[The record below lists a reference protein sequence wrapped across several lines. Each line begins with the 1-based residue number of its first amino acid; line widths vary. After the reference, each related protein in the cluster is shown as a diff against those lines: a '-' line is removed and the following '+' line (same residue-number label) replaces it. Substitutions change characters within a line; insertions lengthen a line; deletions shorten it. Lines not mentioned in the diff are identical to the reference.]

1 MDTKSSAI
9 SRKGIIMKNFTKY
22 MGLKIWVALVVA
34 AAFSPVL
41 AEDSNNVSGKERILT
56 TLEERMQKKI
66 SVDFR
71 DTPIDDV
78 IRIMADQADV
88 DIVKS
93 PKVTGAVTATLTDVP
108 LQEALNNILAAQGYG
123 YIAGENMIRVA
134 PLSEIT
140 EGSEALITR
149 IYRITYADVKEVEAA
164 LKKFISKSGSLSANF
179 GTSNIIVTDT
189 ESRIKSIDTFINE
202 IDRMTPQILV
212 EARIYDITS
221 KDKLDLGIKWQ
232 AGLNTDYDTD
242 AGVTGVGTNPTGGKD
257 NPFAT
262 GVFNSTVAAKTEH
275 SIGVLRFGWLNDSV
289 DIDVLLEAQQDKID
303 AKLLANP
310 RVLVLDNQTAQIK
323 IITEKPYIE
332 LSETSGGGS
341 MGTTKF
347 REIGVTLKVTPH
359 LARDDM
365 VRLLLKP
372 EFSVETGTVSTM
384 TVNGESKY
392 PQPIVDRREA
402 ETTLLIRNGQTVVLG
417 GLRKKEVSKEVN
429 KVPLLGDI
437 PLIGALFRFTG
448 ESTINS
454 ELVVFV
460 TPWIVRQPLL
470 SPTEQKQFDA
480 TEFSGPVPELTRAE
494 SGG

>member
-1 MDTKSSAI
+1 MDTESSAI
-9 SRKGIIMKNFTKY
+9 NRKGFIMKSSTKY
-22 MGLKIWVALVVA
+22 MGLKIWLAIA
-34 AAFSPVL
+34 IATMAFVPAL
-41 AEDSNNVSGKERILT
+41 AEDSNDISRKKNVLT
-56 TLEERMQKKI
+56 SLEERMQKKI

-78 IRIMADQADV
+78 IRILADQADV
-88 DIVKS
+88 DIIKS
-93 PKVTGAVTATLTDVP
+93 PKVTGVVTATLTEVP
-108 LQEALNNILAAQGYG
+108 LQEALNNILAAHGYG
-123 YIAGENMIRVA
+123 YIAGENMIRIA

-140 EGSEALITR
+140 ENSEALVTR

-164 LKKFISKSGSLSANF
+164 LKKFVSKSGSLSANL

-189 ESRIKSIDTFINE
+189 ESRIKSIDTFISE

-212 EARIYDITS
+212 EARIYDITGT
-221 KDKLDLGIKWQ
+221 DKLDLGVKWQ
-232 AGLNTDYDTD
+232 AGRNTTYNTTT
-242 AGVTGVGTNPTGGKD
+242 GVTGIGTNPTAGRTD
-257 NPFAT
+257 PFYT
-262 GVFNSTVAAKTEH
+262 GVFSSSAGETEH
-275 SIGVLRFGWLNDSV
+275 STGALRFGWLNDSI
-289 DIDVLLEAQQDKID
+289 DIDVLLKAQQDKIN

-359 LARDDM
+359 LTRDDM

-372 EFSVETGTVSTM
+372 EFSVETSQVYTMSVS
-384 TVNGESKY
+384 GESQY
-392 PQPIVDRREA
+392 PQPVVDRRQA
-402 ETTLLIRNGQTVVLG
+402 ETTLLIKNGQTVVLG

-429 KVPLLGDI
+429 KVPLLGDL
-437 PLIGALFRFTG
+437 PLIGVLFRFNA

-460 TPWIVRQPLL
+460 TPWIVKQPALT
-470 SPTEQKQFDA
+470 PTEQQQFGV
-480 TEFSGPVPELTRAE
+480 TEFKGPQPELTRAE
-494 SGG
+494 SGN

>member
-1 MDTKSSAI
+1 MDAKSSAI
-9 SRKGIIMKNFTKY
+9 NRKGFIMRNFTKY
-22 MGLKIWVALVVA
+22 TGLKIWLALVIATTVFVPA
-34 AAFSPVL
+34 L
-41 AEDSNNVSGKERILT
+41 AEDSGDISGKKNILT
-56 TLEERMQKKI
+56 SLEERMQKRI

-71 DTPIDDV
+71 DTPIEDV

-88 DIVKS
+88 DIIKS
-93 PKVTGAVTATLTDVP
+93 PKVSGTVTATLTDVP
-108 LQEALNNILAAQGYG
+108 LQEALNNILAAQGCG
-123 YIAGENMIRVA
+123 YVASENMIRVA

-140 EGSEALITR
+140 ESSEVLITR
-149 IYRITYADVKEVEAA
+149 IYRITYADVKEVEAS
-164 LKKFISKSGSLSANF
+164 LKKFVSKSGSLSANL
-179 GTSNIIVTDT
+179 GTSNVIVTDT
-189 ESRIKSIDTFINE
+189 ESRIKAIDTFISE
-202 IDRMTPQILV
+202 IDRITPQILV

-232 AGLNTDYDTD
+232 AGRNTIYGT
-242 AGVTGVGTNPTGGKD
+242 GGITGVGTNPTD
-257 NPFAT
+257 RTDPFMT
-262 GVFNSTVAAKTEH
+262 GTFNSTAEKTEH
-275 SIGVLRFGWLNDSV
+275 STGALRFGWLNDSI
-289 DIDVLLEAQQDKID
+289 DIDVLLKAQQDKID

-359 LARDDM
+359 LTRDDM

-372 EFSVETGTVSTM
+372 EFSVETGTVNVG
-384 TVNGESKY
+384 TVAQQY
-392 PQPIVDRREA
+392 PQPVVDRREA
-402 ETTLLIRNGQTVVLG
+402 ETTLLIKNGQTIVLG
-417 GLRKKEVSKEVN
+417 GLRKKEVTKEVN
-429 KVPLLGDI
+429 KIPLLGDL
-437 PLIGALFRFTG
+437 PLVGVLFRFNG

-480 TEFSGPVPELTRAE
+480 TEFNGPQPELTRAE
-494 SGG
+494 LDGK

>member
-1 MDTKSSAI
+1 
-9 SRKGIIMKNFTKY
+9 MKNFKKY
-22 MGLKIWVALVVA
+22 TGLKIWLALVIATTVFVPA
-34 AAFSPVL
+34 L
-41 AEDSNNVSGKERILT
+41 AEDSGDISGKKNILT
-56 TLEERMQKKI
+56 SLEERMQKRI

-71 DTPIDDV
+71 DTPIEDV

-88 DIVKS
+88 DIIKS
-93 PKVTGAVTATLTDVP
+93 PKVSGTVTATLTDVP
-108 LQEALNNILAAQGYG
+108 LQEALNNILAAQGCG
-123 YIAGENMIRVA
+123 YVASENMIRVA

-140 EGSEALITR
+140 ESSEALVTR
-149 IYRITYADVKEVEAA
+149 IYRITYADVKEVEAS
-164 LKKFISKSGSLSANF
+164 LKKFVSKSGSLSANL
-179 GTSNIIVTDT
+179 GTSNVIVTDT
-189 ESRIKSIDTFINE
+189 ESRIKSIDTFISE
-202 IDRMTPQILV
+202 IDRITPQILV
-212 EARIYDITS
+212 EARIYDITGA
-221 KDKLDLGIKWQ
+221 DKLDLGVKWQ
-232 AGLNTDYDTD
+232 AGRNTNYGTSGITTL
-242 AGVTGVGTNPTGGKD
+242 ANPTEKTNPFMTGT
-257 NPFAT
+257 FSSSA
-262 GVFNSTVAAKTEH
+262 SETEH
-275 SIGVLRFGWLNDSV
+275 STGALRFGWLNDSI
-289 DIDVLLEAQQDKID
+289 DIDVLLKAQQDKIN

-359 LARDDM
+359 LTRDDM

-372 EFSVETGTVSTM
+372 EFSVETSQVYTM
-384 TVNGESKY
+384 SVGGENQY
-392 PQPIVDRREA
+392 PQPVVDRREA
-402 ETTLLIRNGQTVVLG
+402 ETTLLIKNGQTVVLG

-429 KVPLLGDI
+429 KVPLLGDL
-437 PLIGALFRFTG
+437 PLIGALFRFNA

-480 TEFSGPVPELTRAE
+480 TEFKGPQPELTRAE
-494 SGG
+494 AGGD